1 MLSSDTECAAFG
13 VVLPTYFIFVSPPSR
28 VLAHPES
35 GNLGASLVTRQ
46 TTVAPGAT
54 LDGMASD
61 SKKSERVFKT
71 AWFTK
76 AARKAHIP
84 DEELCSAIRQV
95 MLGRADGL
103 GGGVFKKRLR
113 KNQYRSIILARAGH
127 YWVYEY
133 LFAKQDR
140 ANIEDDELADFRKL
154 VKAYVALTAHQV
166 DQLIRQNHWTEI
178 CNDNQA

>member
-1 MLSSDTECAAFG
+1 
-13 VVLPTYFIFVSPPSR
+13 V
-28 VLAHPES
+28 
-35 GNLGASLVTRQ
+35 ASH
-46 TTVAPGAT
+46 AG
-54 LDGMASD
+54 
-61 SKKSERVFKT
+61 KSERVFKT

-84 DEELCSAIRQV
+84 DEELCSAIGQV
-95 MLGRADGL
+95 MLGQADDL
-103 GGGVFKKRLR
+103 GGGVFKKRLG

-154 VKAYVALTAHQV
+154 VKAYAGVTAHQV
-166 DQLIRQNHWTEI
+166 NQLIRENDWMEI
-178 CNDNQA
+178 CNGDQT